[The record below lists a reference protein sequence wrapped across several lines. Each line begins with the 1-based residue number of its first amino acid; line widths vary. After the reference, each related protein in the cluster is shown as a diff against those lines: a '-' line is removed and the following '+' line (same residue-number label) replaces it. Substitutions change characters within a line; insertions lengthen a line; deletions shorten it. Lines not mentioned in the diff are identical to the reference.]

1 MVFFSA
7 YAAHGIFLC
16 CVGVVLCVFGL
27 IISIIVA
34 ILDHIGMKKLGLADV
49 IQKESNN
56 MVRIIFVIVA
66 LCIDLL

>member
-1 MVFFSA
+1 M
-7 YAAHGIFLC
+7 
-16 CVGVVLCVFGL
+16 LCVFGL

-56 MVRIIFVIVA
+56 MVWIFFVVVVA
-66 LCIDLL
+66 LCIDLF